1 MTFRFWSVCAL
12 SLGLLAQA
20 WSQEVRRALPISPT
34 PGPAPRALPVNPS
47 ELPQAPGDSILN
59 QGIKQPFLNQRPL
72 GNPQRTAEPAPT
84 APTSSGTAAEPD
96 PKTRDQVADDEI
108 RLAPGAGAQSQN
120 PENPAKAQLAIA
132 DGLYQRKLY
141 DLAVPEYEK
150 YLGQYHDDS
159 GRASAMYRLADCYQS
174 LGQEAPALNTYRMLV
189 DEIGTGEFV
198 GSAAFRLASREFD
211 RKAYW
216 DAIPLYEKAYA
227 NAKAPE
233 VKLTA
238 RYYQAKCLEIANKRA
253 DAQPLYEE
261 VFKTKEKNPYRDAAG
276 LSLAYFELENNQKQ
290 EALDRF
296 QELGS
301 EAGKPAVKAE
311 AMTRA
316 GILAGELKQRDKAE
330 QFFKSVIALSSEGKW
345 KQIAWLE
352 LMKLEYEGD
361 KFSQV
366 LDSYSKTMSALSNE
380 TKPSV
385 LMIVANSYRQL
396 GKQQKALDVY
406 NQLINQFSASPEAT
420 DARFQRLVSLDA
432 TKDPSLI
439 PEIDAFL
446 ATYPSRDRADKAK
459 LLKAQALIQQNKFD
473 PAGRLYLE
481 LADSSLPDSYKADC
495 YYAASYSFSQLN
507 NTQGAINALSGLIEK
522 YPHYKMASKAL
533 LKRAILYQEIK
544 NYPSA
549 LSDFS
554 KIITDY
560 GPSPERETALLQ
572 KGLTLGQQENYQDM
586 TATFSQ
592 LLKDYPNSA
601 GAAQANYWIG
611 WAAFESKRY
620 ADAIAPLAEARKR
633 NPEEYEEKVSLRMIF
648 CYQTLNRKTEE
659 AKEIDD
665 FLQKDTK
672 RFPLVYDSCL
682 WLGNSFYDE
691 KNYAPA
697 AKYLELIT
705 KNLERDKFDKGVWF
719 LLGKSEIELKRYA
732 DAVGSLNSYLE
743 LAADPADRARGFL
756 AISRAQLGAQQ
767 FDGARQSAEQALTLQ
782 PEGRLNAD
790 ARMLLGDVDAA
801 QGNYANAARSYLSVA
816 VLYEDPEVTP
826 RALEQAY
833 QAFRQSGDESQATKT
848 LSELKSRFPNY
859 QLKQPAAG

>member
-1 MTFRFWSVCAL
+1 MTLRFWPVVWAL
-12 SLGLLAQA
+12 CLSLLAQA
-20 WSQEVRRALPISPT
+20 RGQEVRRALPIAPT
-34 PGPAPRALPVNPS
+34 PAPAPRALPVNPS
-47 ELPQAPGDSILN
+47 ELPPPSGDSILD
-59 QGIKQPFLNQRPL
+59 QGIKQPFLTPKPAPT
-72 GNPQRTAEPAPT
+72 PQKPAEPAS
-84 APTSSGTAAEPD
+84 TSSGSSAEPD
-96 PKTRDQVADDEI
+96 PKTRDQVTDDEI
-108 RLAPGAGAQSQN
+108 RLAPSSGAQSQN
-120 PENPAKAQLAIA
+120 PENPAKAQLAVA
-132 DGLYQRKLY
+132 DGLYLRKLY

-159 GRASAMYRLADCYQS
+159 DRASAMYRLADCYQS
-174 LGQEAPALNTYRMLV
+174 LGQEAPALNTYRMLIN
-189 DEIGTGEFV
+189 EIGTGEFV

-216 DAIPLYEKAYA
+216 DAAPLYEKAYA

-238 RYYQAKCLEIANKRA
+238 RYYEAKCLEIANKRA

-276 LSLAYFELENNQKQ
+276 LSLAYYSLENNQKQ
-290 EALDRF
+290 QALDRF
-296 QELGS
+296 QELGRD
-301 EAGKPAVKAE
+301 AVKPAVKAE

-316 GILAGELKQRDKAE
+316 GILAGELKQREQAE
-330 QFFKSVIALSSEGKW
+330 QLFKTVIGLGSEGKW

-361 KFSQV
+361 KFTQV
-366 LDSYSKTMSALSNE
+366 LDSYSRTMNTLSSE

-385 LMIVANSYRQL
+385 LMIVANSYRQI

-406 NQLINQFSASPEAT
+406 NQLINQFPASPEAS

-432 TKDPSLI
+432 TKDPNLI

-446 ATYPSRDRADKAK
+446 GTYPSRDRADKAK
-459 LLKAQALIQQNKFD
+459 LLKAQALFQQSKFD
-473 PAGRLYLE
+473 PAGKLYLE
-481 LADSSLPDSYKADC
+481 LADSSLPDSYKAEC
-495 YYAASYSFSQLN
+495 YYAAGYSLSQVN
-507 NTQGAINALSGLIEK
+507 NTQGAINAFGGLIDK

-533 LKRAILYQEIK
+533 LKRAVLYQEIK
-544 NYPSA
+544 NYPAA

-554 KIITDY
+554 RIISDY
-560 GPSPERETALLQ
+560 GPSAERETALLQ
-572 KGLTLGQQENYQDM
+572 KGLTLGQQENFPEM
-586 TATFSQ
+586 TAAFNL
-592 LLKDYPNSA
+592 LLKEYPNSA

-611 WAAFESKRY
+611 WAAFESKKY
-620 ADAIAPLAEARKR
+620 VDAIASLQEARKR
-633 NPEEYEEKVSLRMIF
+633 NPQEYEEKVSLRLIF
-648 CYQTLNRKTEE
+648 SYQTLGRKTEE

-665 FLQKDTK
+665 FLQKDPN
-672 RFPLVYDSCL
+672 RFPLVSDSCL
-682 WLGNSFYDE
+682 QLGTGFYDE

-705 KNLERDKFDKGVWF
+705 KNLERGKIDKGVWF
-719 LLGKSEIELKRYA
+719 LLGKSETELKRYT
-732 DAVGSLNSYLE
+732 DAVGSLNNYLE
-743 LAADPADRARGFL
+743 QATEPGDRARAFL
-756 AISRAQLGAQQ
+756 AISQAQLGAQQ
-767 FDGARQSAEQALTLQ
+767 FDAARQSADQALTLQ

-790 ARMLLGDVDAA
+790 ARMLLGDVDSA
-801 QGNYANAARSYLSVA
+801 QGNYANAAKSYLSVA
-816 VLYEDPEVTP
+816 LLYEDPEVTP

-833 QAFRQSGDESQATKT
+833 QAFRHSGDESQATKT

>member
-1 MTFRFWSVCAL
+1 MRFRLWPVCSL
-12 SLGLLAQA
+12 SLGLLTQV

-34 PGPAPRALPVNPS
+34 PAPAPRALPVNPS
-47 ELPQAPGDSILN
+47 DLPKAPGDSILN
-59 QGIKQPFLNQRPL
+59 EGIKQPFLNQKPAVSS
-72 GNPQRTAEPAPT
+72 QKAAEPTPT
-84 APTSSGTAAEPD
+84 AATSSGSAAEPD

-120 PENPAKAQLAIA
+120 SEDPAKAQLAIA
-132 DGLYQRKLY
+132 DGLYVRKLY

-174 LGQEAPALNTYRMLV
+174 LGKEAPALNTYRMLV
-189 DEIGTGEFV
+189 EEIGKGEFV

-216 DAIPLYEKAYA
+216 DAAPLYEKAYA
-227 NAKAPE
+227 NATAGE

-238 RYYQAKCLEIANKRA
+238 RYYQAKCLELTNKRA

-261 VFKTKEKNPYRDAAG
+261 VFKTKENNPYRDAAG
-276 LSLAYFELENNQKQ
+276 LSLAYFALENNQKQ
-290 EALDRF
+290 QAFDRF

-301 EAGKPAVKAE
+301 QAGKPAVKAE

-316 GILAGELKQRDKAE
+316 GILAGELKQRDQAE
-330 QFFKSVIALSSEGKW
+330 QLFKSVIALSGEGKW

-366 LDSYSKTMSALSNE
+366 LDSYSKTMNTLGSE

-406 NQLINQFSASPEAT
+406 NQLINQFSASPEAS

-459 LLKAQALIQQNKFD
+459 LLKAQSLIQQNKFD
-473 PAGRLYLE
+473 PASKLYLE

-495 YYAASYSFSQLN
+495 YYAAGYSLSQLN
-507 NTQGAINALSGLIEK
+507 DTQGAINAFSGLIEK
-522 YPHYKMASKAL
+522 YPHYKLASKAL
-533 LKRAILYQEIK
+533 LKRAILYQEVK
-544 NYPSA
+544 NYTGA

-554 KIITDY
+554 RIITDY
-560 GPSPERETALLQ
+560 GPSAERETALLQ
-572 KGLTLGQQENYQDM
+572 KGLTLGQQENFQDM
-586 TATFSQ
+586 AATFSQ

-611 WAAFESKRY
+611 WAAFESKKY
-620 ADAIAPLAEARKR
+620 ADAIAPLAGARKR
-633 NPEEYEEKVSLRMIF
+633 NPEEYEEKVSLRLIF

-665 FLQKDTK
+665 FLQKDVK
-672 RFPLVYDSCL
+672 RFPLVSDSSL
-682 WLGNSFYDE
+682 WLGNGFYDD
-691 KNYAPA
+691 KNYAA
-697 AKYLELIT
+697 ATKYLELIT

-719 LLGKSEIELKRYA
+719 LLGKSETELKRYA
-732 DAVGSLNSYLE
+732 DAVGSLNNYLE
-743 LAADPADRARGFL
+743 LATDPADRARAFL
-756 AISRAQLGAQQ
+756 AIGQAHLGAHE
-767 FDGARQSAEQALTLQ
+767 FDAARQSADQALTLQ

-790 ARMLLGDVDAA
+790 ARMLLGDVEAA
-801 QGNYANAARSYLSVA
+801 RGNYENAARSYLSVA

-833 QAFRQSGDESQATKT
+833 QAFRQSGDEPQATKT

-859 QLKQPAAG
+859 QLKQPTAG

>member
-12 SLGLLAQA
+12 SLGLLAQV

-47 ELPQAPGDSILN
+47 DLPQAPGDSILN

-84 APTSSGTAAEPD
+84 APTSSGSAAEPD

-253 DAQPLYEE
+253 DAQSLYEE

-296 QELGS
+296 QELGG

-406 NQLINQFSASPEAT
+406 NQLINQFSASPEAN

-432 TKDPSLI
+432 TKDSSLI

-522 YPHYKMASKAL
+522 YPHHKMASKAL

-544 NYPSA
+544 NYPNA

-554 KIITDY
+554 KIVTDY
-560 GPSPERETALLQ
+560 GPSAERETALLQ

-665 FLQKDTK
+665 FLQKDAK
-672 RFPLVYDSCL
+672 RFPLVSDSCL

-767 FDGARQSAEQALTLQ
+767 FDGARQSADQALTLQ

-790 ARMLLGDVDAA
+790 ARMLLGDVEAA

-833 QAFRQSGDESQATKT
+833 QAYRQSGDESQATKT